1 MNTYKRLG
9 IDLLATGGTDIRVKT
24 RLSDSTAG
32 FLDEKLTVNV
42 SGKLTKTLIDP
53 FGNELIEL
61 DVNEANIDHD
71 LLLNF
76 EADEHREQNDALT
89 STTTLW
95 SSQKTQ
101 DELDGKINQ
110 ISPVADNRLVKS
122 VGTTGV
128 DVEQTGLTVDDS
140 DNVTGINDL
149 TVSGNLTVN
158 GTTTTVNSDTLE
170 VTDPNITVNNN
181 GTQASANLATA
192 GVTVEMSDATDAVI
206 GYDSTLASKF
216 KAGEAGDLREVI
228 TSTHTQSLTNK
239 TINADNNTISELEV
253 DNFKAGVVDTDMDT
267 GVNNNTSVPTTLAV
281 ETYIANNV
289 VSDTF
294 TSKVSLNDTTPE
306 FLEDKLT
313 SSDSTITINTL
324 NDGADESLDLIVE
337 ETNVDHDALLNYVAN
352 EHVDHTSVLINTN
365 ADSGLTGG
373 GDISA
378 SRTLS
383 VDISGTTAETSLEA
397 LDELL
402 VYDVSAGALRKVTRG
417 NLLAGLPVASTGDI
431 NETSFAITNNT
442 ITATDI
448 TGFLFNNAN
457 VRSFE
462 ALVSVEIDAT
472 ADLFESVR
480 ILGIQ
485 KGSGW
490 EIALS
495 SVGDTSDVVFTITAS
510 GQLQYTCA
518 NYAGFVSGSIK
529 FRAITTSV

>member
-352 EHVDHTSVLINTN
+352 EHVDHTSVH
-365 ADSGLTGG
+365 
-373 GDISA
+373 
-378 SRTLS
+378 
-383 VDISGTTAETSLEA
+383 
-397 LDELL
+397 
-402 VYDVSAGALRKVTRG
+402 
-417 NLLAGLPVASTGDI
+417 
-431 NETSFAITNNT
+431 
-442 ITATDI
+442 
-448 TGFLFNNAN
+448 
-457 VRSFE
+457 
-462 ALVSVEIDAT
+462 
-472 ADLFESVR
+472 
-480 ILGIQ
+480 
-485 KGSGW
+485 
-490 EIALS
+490 
-495 SVGDTSDVVFTITAS
+495 
-510 GQLQYTCA
+510 
-518 NYAGFVSGSIK
+518 
-529 FRAITTSV
+529 